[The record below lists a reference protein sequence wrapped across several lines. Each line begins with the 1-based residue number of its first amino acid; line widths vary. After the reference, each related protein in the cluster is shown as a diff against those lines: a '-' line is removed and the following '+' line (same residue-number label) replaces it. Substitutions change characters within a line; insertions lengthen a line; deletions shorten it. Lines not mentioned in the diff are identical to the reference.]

1 MVSIELVEQIRKLNR
16 VDKLELIQ
24 ILASQLADEE
34 NNLIQFGASYEVWSP
49 YDAIEAA
56 HIMLEALQKDKSIN
70 HE

>member
-1 MVSIELVEQIRKLNR
+1 MVSTELVEQIRKLNR

-34 NNLIQFGASYEVWSP
+34 NNLIQPGASYEVWSP
-49 YDAIEAA
+49 YDATEAA
-56 HIMLEALQKDKSIN
+56 HIMLEALKKDTYKN

>member
-1 MVSIELVEQIRKLNR
+1 MVSTELVEQIRKLNR

-24 ILASQLADEE
+24 IIATQLAGEE
-34 NNLIQFGASYEVWSP
+34 NHLIKFGASYEVWSP

-56 HIMLEALQKDKSIN
+56 NIMLEALQKHKSIN